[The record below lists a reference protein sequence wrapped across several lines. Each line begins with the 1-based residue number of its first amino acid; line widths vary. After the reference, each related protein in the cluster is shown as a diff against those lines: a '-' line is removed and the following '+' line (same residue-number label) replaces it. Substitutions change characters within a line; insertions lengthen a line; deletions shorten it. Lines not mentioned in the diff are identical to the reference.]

1 MKILL
6 VYGTTEGHTRK
17 VASFVAD
24 RLSGRGH
31 AVVLAD
37 ANEVPASL
45 DVGRFDAVLIAASV
59 HVGPSQAS
67 VTHFVAQ
74 HRAAIEARPNAFV
87 SVSLAAASD
96 EPDDVQ
102 GLRQCVQ
109 GFIADTGWTP
119 RQIHHAAGAFR
130 YTAYDFFKRWA
141 LRYIAYRKG
150 APTDT
155 RRDHEMTDWDELARF
170 ADSFA
175 AAVGSGG

>member
-17 VASFVAD
+17 VASFIAEH
-24 RLSGRGH
+24 LSGRGH
-31 AVVLAD
+31 TVVMTD
-37 ANEVPASL
+37 ASEVPASL
-45 DVGRFDAVLIAASV
+45 EVSRFDAVLIAASV
-59 HVGPSQAS
+59 HVGHYQAA

-74 HRAAIEARPNAFV
+74 HRAAMDARPNAFV
-87 SVSLAAASD
+87 SVSLSAASD

-102 GLRQCVQ
+102 GLRQCVE

-155 RRDHEMTDWDELARF
+155 RRDHELTDWDELARF
-170 ADSFA
+170 ADAFA
-175 AAVGSGG
+175 QAGSGG